1 MMPQGNWFT
10 VETSSGRKV
19 DIFADKVEF
28 FYHTPGYY
36 RSTTFFREDKI
47 IACFYDIAGWHVNN
61 EFHPS

>member
-28 FYHTPGYY
+28 F
-36 RSTTFFREDKI
+36 TTLLVI
-47 IACFYDIAGWHVNN
+47 IGQQLSSGKTKLLLVFTI
-61 EFHPS
+61 